1 MLQDLRGTREA
12 PDALSRRVNRF
23 AVNFRFAFALH
34 AWAIGAF
41 NVQGVRLI
49 STQRFSYKWKVR
61 EEKVLP
67 FVLPFCA
74 LEHVWELVF
83 TWNRGS

>member
-1 MLQDLRGTREA
+1 MLQDLRGTRGA

-41 NVQGVRLI
+41 NVQGVHLI
-49 STQRFSYKWKVR
+49 SAQRFSYKWKVR
-61 EEKVLP
+61 EETVLLL
-67 FVLPFCA
+67 FLLFRA
-74 LEHVWELVF
+74 LEHIWALELMKF
-83 TWNRGS
+83 LSL